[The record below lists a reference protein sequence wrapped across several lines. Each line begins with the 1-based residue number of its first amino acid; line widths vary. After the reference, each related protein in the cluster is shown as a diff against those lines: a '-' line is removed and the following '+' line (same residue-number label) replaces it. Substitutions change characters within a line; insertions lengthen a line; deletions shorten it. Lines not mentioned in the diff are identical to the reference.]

1 MQIAGIVT
9 ITVETSFIILLV
21 LLLRRYFGERLHPVV
36 MKFLWAVPALR
47 ILLPFEIP
55 VDILGWDFL
64 SHLFGM
70 AANLRWQPQVFSY
83 FQGVLLWFFGSLVV
97 FLLFAMKNWKFGHML
112 KQNRQ
117 VYGKK
122 DGILV
127 YFVNRKVGSCLEG
140 LFFPRIYVSR
150 LAEDSFDWCT
160 WIVRHE
166 LCHYYAGDNW
176 YGLVRS
182 LCLLLQWYNPLVWY
196 AAKCSVEDCEI
207 ACDYKVLKDK
217 TTEEKIIYG
226 KCLVAMAAKKSDG
239 FWQRPV
245 AGSSLEDGSLKKR
258 IKRIGNNSPG
268 SRALELLLMC
278 GLLCILA
285 FSFLGGYDKEYTI
298 VNVLD
303 RFPIIGDKI
312 YCYQLEEP
320 TEKNMEQTLWNMR
333 MRNREMRMDAS
344 HIVKADRESVAVVFP
359 LLEDVLS
366 EEEKADFIASNVEIM
381 LKTPDERYTFEVT
394 EDMLQ
399 IEYNDGYDF
408 YVNSNEVGVQLSPKE
423 PYEVYLPEG
432 FLFSGES
439 EANGEALLLASCR
452 NFDSMYD
459 TRRLITTRN
468 PCDLISRFK

>member
-9 ITVETSFIILLV
+9 ITIETSFIIFLV

-55 VDILGWDFL
+55 VDIFGWDFL
-64 SHLFGM
+64 SHLFGI
-70 AANLRWQPQVFSY
+70 AAKLRWRPQGFSY
-83 FQGVLLWFFGSLVV
+83 FRGVLLWLFGSLVV

-112 KQNRQ
+112 KHNRQ
-117 VYGKK
+117 VHGKK

-127 YFVNRKVGSCLEG
+127 YFVNRKMGSCLEG

-217 TTEEKIIYG
+217 TVEEQIIYG

-245 AGSSLEDGSLKKR
+245 TGSSLEDGSLKKR
-258 IKRIGNNSPG
+258 IQRIGNKSPG
-268 SRALELLLMC
+268 SRALGLLLTC
-278 GLLCILA
+278 GLLCVLA

-312 YCYQLEEP
+312 FCYQLENP
-320 TEKNMEQTLWNMR
+320 TEKNLEQTLWNMR

-344 HIVKADRESVAVVFP
+344 FIVKADRESVAVVFP

-408 YVNSNEVGVQLSPKE
+408 YVNSNAVGVYLNPNEQ
-423 PYEVYLPEG
+423 YEVYLPEG
-432 FLFSGES
+432 FLFEGES
-439 EANGEALLLASCR
+439 NGEILLLTTCR

>member
-64 SHLFGM
+64 SHLFGI
-70 AANLRWQPQVFSY
+70 AAKLRWQPQGFSY
-83 FQGVLLWFFGSLVV
+83 FQGVLLWLFGSLVV
-97 FLLFAMKNWKFGHML
+97 FLLFAIKNWKFGHML

-245 AGSSLEDGSLKKR
+245 TGSSLEDGSLKKR
-258 IKRIGNNSPG
+258 IKRIGNKSPG

-333 MRNREMRMDAS
+333 MRNREMRLDAS
-344 HIVKADRESVAVVFP
+344 HIVKADRESVAVIFP
-359 LLEDVLS
+359 LFEDVLS

-408 YVNSNEVGVQLSPKE
+408 YVNSNEIGVQLSLKE

-432 FLFSGES
+432 FLFEG
-439 EANGEALLLASCR
+439 EANGEILLLTTCR

-468 PCDLISRFK
+468 PCDLIGRLK

>member
-9 ITVETSFIILLV
+9 ITIETSFIILLV
-21 LLLRRYFGERLHPVV
+21 LLLRRCFGERLHPVV
-36 MKFLWAVPALR
+36 MKFLWTVPALR
-47 ILLPFEIP
+47 ILVPFEIP
-55 VDILGWDFL
+55 ADILGWDTL
-64 SHLFGM
+64 SHLFEM
-70 AANLRWQPQVFSY
+70 AANIRWQPQGFSY
-83 FQGVLLWFFGSLVV
+83 FQGVLLWLFGSLVI
-97 FLLFAMKNWKFGHML
+97 FLLFIMKNWKFRHML
-112 KQNRQ
+112 KRNRQ
-117 VYGKK
+117 VHGKK

-127 YFVNRKVGSCLEG
+127 YFVNRKMGSCLEG

-176 YGLVRS
+176 YSLVRS

-217 TTEEKIIYG
+217 TPEEQIIYG
-226 KCLVAMAAKKSDG
+226 KCLVAMAAGKSEG

-245 AGSSLEDGSLKKR
+245 TGSSLEDGSLKKR
-258 IKRIGNNSPG
+258 IKRIGNKSSG
-268 SRALELLLMC
+268 SRVLEPLLVC
-278 GLLCILA
+278 GLLCVLI
-285 FSFLGGYDKEYTI
+285 FSFLGDYKKEYTI

-303 RFPIIGDKI
+303 QFPIVGEKI
-312 YCYQLEEP
+312 FCYQLEEP
-320 TEKNMEQTLWNMR
+320 TAENMEQTLRNME
-333 MRNREMRMDAS
+333 MRNRVMRKDACW
-344 HIVKADRESVAVVFP
+344 IVRADRESVAVIFP
-359 LLEDVLS
+359 LLEDIICI
-366 EEEKADFIASNVEIM
+366 EEQADAIAYNPSIL

-408 YVNSNEVGVQLSPKE
+408 YVYSDAVGVKLKPREQ
-423 PYEVYLPEG
+423 YDVYLPKGYLLDGKADED
-432 FLFSGES
+432 GEF
-439 EANGEALLLASCR
+439 LLLTTCR

-459 TRRLITTRN
+459 TRKLITTRN
-468 PCDLISRFK
+468 PCNLISRLK